1 MSSVLIFDQKKDKCV
16 PGERIVSRTM
26 IGHTLHHHWIL
37 INILLKNKQE
47 QAGAELGQAQRKLGL
62 EFTLIFFRIGPIVLV
77 ELN

>member
-1 MSSVLIFDQKKDKCV
+1 
-16 PGERIVSRTM
+16 M

-37 INILLKNKQE
+37 INILLMNKQE

-62 EFTLIFFRIGPIVLV
+62 EFTLIFFRFGPIVLV